1 MFSLELIMAL
11 HLICLRFYQ
20 LITNSSPN
28 PMGIS
33 THPSAVSLLET
44 LFRSFLALSGC
55 GFFWV
60 CCQTVPP
67 PDISSHHLGTPSLL
81 CWVGFTLPRV
91 PPLPTST
98 PMPFLLWITPFS
110 ERDYEEGG
118 GLRFSMA
125 TNVFILTLHLNNPEL
140 DIEPWNGGN
149 FPSES

>member
-1 MFSLELIMAL
+1 MFSLELVMAL
-11 HLICLRFYQ
+11 HLICLMFYQ

-28 PMGIS
+28 PMRIS

-67 PDISSHHLGTPSLL
+67 RHFFSSSGDPFPALLGGIHSSQS
-81 CWVGFTLPRV
+81 
-91 PPLPTST
+91 PTS
-98 PMPFLLWITPFS
+98 PNLFSYAFFLVNHILLRKGLQRGVF
-110 ERDYEEGG
+110 
-118 GLRFSMA
+118 LRFSVA
-125 TNVFILTLHLNNPEL
+125 TNVFILTPHLNNPEL
-140 DIEPWNGGN
+140 DIEPWNRGN